1 MAFLDNSGDIILD
14 AVLTDLGRKRL
25 ASGKFNIAKFAL
37 GDEEINYELW
47 NSSDARGSAFY
58 DLEILQSPVLEAF
71 TSDQSIMKSRLLT
84 LSADNVLFMPILKI
98 NNTYDDCKP
107 IAATGGYYLLAD
119 SKTFEVDNNA
129 TTTAATGFLHGLP
142 GEFSSETTHICVDQ
156 GIDSSENGMS
166 ITQDIDGSLLETS
179 YIVKMDHRLLRLQ
192 GFIGG
197 KNATDSVITMTEQFI
212 DDDSIATYYI
222 VDSQQSS
229 AIVGTRENIKGRMR
243 HKITSGAEP
252 DAIKKFKSRE
262 MFDGPLGS
270 ILRVTPRVSDLI
282 HQGDSLFDEFGSS
295 GVNLSFRGAKLAT
308 YKYID
313 TNITV
318 TGATTGNSVDIP
330 IRIIKGKTFST

>member
-25 ASGKFNIAKFAL
+25 AAGKFNIAKFAL

-84 LSADNVLFMPILKI
+84 LSADNILFMPILKI

-107 IAATGGYYLLAD
+107 LTSTGGYYLIAD
-119 SKTFEVDNNA
+119 SKTFEMDNLA
-129 TTTAATGFLHGLP
+129 TTTAPAGWLHGVM
-142 GEFSSETTHICVDQ
+142 GEFSSETTHACIDQ

-166 ITQDIDGSLLETS
+166 ISQDIDGSLLETS

-192 GFIGG
+192 GYIGG
-197 KNATDSVITMTEQFI
+197 TNAEDSVVTMTEQFI
-212 DDDSIATYYI
+212 DDDSIATYYV
-222 VDSQQSS
+222 VDSQQES
-229 AIVGTRENIKGRMR
+229 AIIGPRQNIKGRMR
-243 HKITSGAEP
+243 HKITAGSEP
-252 DAIKKFKSRE
+252 DQVNKIKSRE

-270 ILRVTPRVSDLI
+270 ILRITPRISNLL

-295 GVNLSFRGAKLAT
+295 GTGLSFRGATMST

-318 TGATTGNSVDIP
+318 TGATTGNSIDIP
-330 IRIIKGKTFST
+330 IRIIKGKTFS